1 MAINKNIYSI
11 IKSPLI
17 TEKSTRNSAYR
28 QYVFS
33 VDTRANKIDIRKAI
47 EKIYNVKVEKIS
59 SLIVK
64 GRMKRLRG
72 NQSGK
77 TTAWK
82 KAIIT
87 LKEGNEIKIT

>member
-1 MAINKNIYSI
+1 MSINKNVYSI

-17 TEKSTRNSAYR
+17 TEKSTRNSVYR
-28 QYVFS
+28 QYAFW
-33 VDTRANKIDIRKAI
+33 VDASANKIDIKKAI

-72 NQSGK
+72 NQAGK
-77 TTAWK
+77 TTDWK
-82 KAIIT
+82 KAIAT

>member
-17 TEKSTRNSAYR
+17 TEKSTRNSVYR
-28 QYVFS
+28 QYAFL
-33 VDTRANKIDIRKAI
+33 VDVSANKIDIKKAI

-82 KAIIT
+82 KAIAT